1 MSSSADIMKIYTKT
15 GDTGQTSLFGGQRI
29 TKAHQRIESYGTVD
43 ELNAQIGL
51 VLATV
56 QKATVAEEMAEL
68 VLQCE
73 SIQQALFVI
82 GSHLSTPYDPVNIPD
97 ALPPVEESAIT
108 DLEKWIDD
116 MDADLPPLQN
126 FILPSG
132 TITGSQL
139 HVARTV
145 ARRAERAVIRLAAEE
160 AVLPEIIQY
169 FNRLSDYLF
178 VAARYV
184 NHAAGVVETPWKK

>member
-1 MSSSADIMKIYTKT
+1 MKIYTKT
-15 GDTGQTSLFGGQRI
+15 GDTGKTSLFGGQRI

-51 VLATV
+51 ALAFLQEADMTK
-56 QKATVAEEMAEL
+56 QLEE
-68 VLQCE
+68 VVIQCE
-73 SIQQALFVI
+73 SIQQTLFVV
-82 GSHLSTPYDPVNIPD
+82 GSHLSTPYDPTNIPD
-97 ALPPVEESAIT
+97 TLPPVEASAIT
-108 DLEKWIDD
+108 DLEEWIDE

-132 TITGSQL
+132 TIIGSQL

-178 VAARYV
+178 VAARFV
-184 NHAAGVVETPWKK
+184 NHTAGVVETPWKK